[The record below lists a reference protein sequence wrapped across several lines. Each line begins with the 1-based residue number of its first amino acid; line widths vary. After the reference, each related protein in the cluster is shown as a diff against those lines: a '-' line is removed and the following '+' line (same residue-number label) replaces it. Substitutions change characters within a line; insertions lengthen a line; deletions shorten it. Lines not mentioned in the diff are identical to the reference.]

1 MVRILVAV
9 VLAGHGLIHLMGVV
23 SLWRLATI
31 EQVPYGTTIL
41 SGAIDIGDGGVRIV
55 GLVWAL
61 AAALFVVSAWTVWRG
76 SRSALGIVT
85 VSAVVSLIVCIVGL
99 PGSEVGVLVNVVILA
114 AVVVRTRIGPSTPL
128 VYR

>member
-1 MVRILVAV
+1 VVRILVAV

-41 SGAIDIGDGGVRIV
+41 SGAIDIGDGGVRVV

>member
-9 VLAGHGLIHLMGVV
+9 VLAGHGLIHLMGFV

>member
-1 MVRILVAV
+1 VVRILVAV

>member
-1 MVRILVAV
+1 VVRILVAV
-9 VLAGHGLIHLMGVV
+9 VLAGHGLIHLMGFV